1 MRRGRLGIKRLGK
14 MRIWGRNGILF
25 AVILVLLSGCGA
37 GSGVATSGAGSGG
50 GSSAGGAD
58 GGKQAVKVSTDPVTI
73 RMFQSSTR
81 ITDEQFN
88 DLIVDPVKK
97 KYPYISMELIRSS
110 PTAKA
115 EELVAA
121 GDFPD
126 MIFTGLGSVVS
137 YRKLGLLTD
146 LTPQI
151 KKFNFPIDNFEPR
164 IINQVKVYGEKG
176 ELYAVPYLENFSALF
191 YNKDIFDKYGVP
203 YPKDNMMWPDVIK
216 LGKQISGKTAGEMPL
231 CPGSFTQFIS
241 PMSMAEV
248 DAKTNKA
255 SIESDKWK
263 MALQMFTEI
272 QQIPGNACKG
282 DGKEVTEFE
291 AGNIAMIASNGARL
305 GEFEEMLH
313 QGVTMNWDL
322 ATYPQFKEAP
332 GKRRRMDI
340 TLLMVS
346 ATSKHPDQAFQVID
360 AISARDQQVKRTRLG
375 NLSTFKDPAL
385 KKDYAV
391 DFKASKGKNIQGIFK
406 TEPSAMFPYSEY
418 NGIVNKYLNAAVKD
432 AAKGIDVNTAL
443 RTAADKANQ
452 DIAAA
457 VQGQ

>member
-1 MRRGRLGIKRLGK
+1 
-14 MRIWGRNGILF
+14 MRIWGKHSFLF
-25 AVILVLLSGCGA
+25 VIVLVLLSGCGA
-37 GSGVATSGAGSGG
+37 GSGVATSSSGSGDAQ
-50 GSSAGGAD
+50 SASGAD

-126 MIFTGLGSVVS
+126 MIFTGLGSVVN
-137 YRKLGLLTD
+137 YKKLGLLTD
-146 LTPQI
+146 LNPLI

-164 IINQVKVYGEKG
+164 IINQVKVYGDKG

-216 LGKQISGKTAGEMPL
+216 LAKQISGKTTGEMPL
-231 CPGSFTQFIS
+231 CPGSLAQFMS
-241 PMSMAEV
+241 PLSLPLVNE
-248 DAKTNKA
+248 KTNKA
-255 SIESDKWK
+255 SIESDAYK
-263 MALQMFTEI
+263 MALTMFTEI

-305 GEFEEMLH
+305 GEFEEMYN
-313 QGVTMNWDL
+313 QGVTRNWDL

-332 GKRRRMDI
+332 GKRRRMDV

-346 ATSKHPDQAFQVID
+346 TTSKHPDQAFQVID
-360 AISARDQQVKRTRLG
+360 AVSARDQQVKRTRLG

-406 TEPSAMFPYSEY
+406 TDPSAMIPFTEY
-418 NGIVNKYLNAAVKD
+418 NGIVNKYLKATVKD
-432 AAKGIDVNTAL
+432 MLKGVDVNTVL
-443 RTAADKANQ
+443 RTAADKADQ

-457 VQGQ
+457 VNGQ

>member
-1 MRRGRLGIKRLGK
+1 M
-14 MRIWGRNGILF
+14 
-25 AVILVLLSGCGA
+25 ILVLLSGCGA
-37 GSGVATSGAGSGG
+37 GSGVATTGAGSG
-50 GSSAGGAD
+50 SASGTGNAD

-126 MIFTGLGSVVS
+126 MIFTGLGSVVT
-137 YRKLGLLTD
+137 YRKLGLLSD
-146 LTPQI
+146 LNPLI
-151 KKFNFPIDNFEPR
+151 KKFNFPNDNFEPR

-216 LGKQISGKTAGEMPL
+216 LAKQISGKTTGEMPL
-231 CPGSFTQFIS
+231 CPGSLAQFMS
-241 PMSMAEV
+241 PLSMPLV

-255 SIESDKWK
+255 TIESDNYK
-263 MALQMFTEI
+263 MALTMFTEI

-305 GEFEEMLH
+305 GEFEEMYN

-332 GKRRRMDI
+332 GKRRRMDV

-346 ATSKHPDQAFQVID
+346 TVSKYPDQAFQVID
-360 AISARDQQVKRTRLG
+360 AVSARDQQVKRTRLG

-406 TEPSAMFPYSEY
+406 TEPSAMIPYTEY
-418 NGIVNKYLNAAVKD
+418 NGIVNKYLNPTVKD
-432 AAKGIDVNTAL
+432 MLTGVDVNTVL